1 MRNHENQRTKAQ
13 MFETTD
19 SVTETYSATQASA
32 IAGEFRAAR
41 MSRTALTDFPGPLP
55 RILDESY
62 AIQDAA
68 IAHWPDELV
77 GWKVGRI
84 LGDLVGVHG
93 TDRLIG
99 PIFAASLHNADGE
112 AEQDFVAIAGG
123 FCAVE
128 GEYVFELATDAEPNK
143 TDYDASSALALVG
156 QLWTGIEVAGS
167 PLATINDLGPTVV
180 VSDFGNNWGLILG
193 KPVQNWQARLEELTC
208 CVTINGDVVGTG
220 IVTAF
225 PGGITQSLVF
235 ALNCAASRGLP
246 LKRGMLISTGAVSG
260 VHDAKAG
267 DHAIADFGPDGRIA
281 CHRLAVTAG
290 SGLGL

>member
-1 MRNHENQRTKAQ
+1 
-13 MFETTD
+13 MFETND

-62 AIQDAA
+62 AIQDVA

-84 LGDLVGVHG
+84 LGDLVAVHG

-99 PIFAASLHNADGE
+99 PIFAASLRTADGE
-112 AEQDFVAIAGG
+112 GEQDFVAIADG

-128 GEYVFELATDAEPNK
+128 GEYVFELANDAEPNK

-193 KPVQNWQARLEELTC
+193 KPVQNWQARLEDLTC
-208 CVTINGDVVGTG
+208 SVTVNGDLVGTG
-220 IVTAF
+220 LVTAF

-246 LKRGMLISTGAVSG
+246 MKRGMLISTGAVSG
-260 VHDAKAG
+260 VHDAKPG
-267 DHAIADFGPDGRIA
+267 DHAIADFGPDGKIA

>member
-13 MFETTD
+13 MFETSD
-19 SVTETYSATQASA
+19 SVKKTYSATQAST
-32 IAGEFRAAR
+32 IAGQFRAAR
-41 MSRTALTDFPGPLP
+41 LSRTALKDFPGPLP
-55 RILDESY
+55 RALDESY

-68 IAHWPDELV
+68 IAHWPDQV
-77 GWKVGRI
+77 IGWKVGRI
-84 LGDLVGVHG
+84 LGDMVAVHG

-99 PIFAASLHNADGE
+99 PIFAASLQRADNE
-112 AEQDFVAIAGG
+112 AELDFAAIADG

-128 GEYVFELATDAEPNK
+128 GEYVFELATDAEPGK

-156 QLWTGIEVAGS
+156 ELWTGIEVAGS

-193 KPVQNWQARLEELTC
+193 KPLQNWQARLEELIC
-208 CVTINGDVVGTG
+208 SVTINGDVVGTG

-260 VHDAKAG
+260 VHDAKPG
-267 DHAIADFGPDGRIA
+267 DHAIADFGPDGKIA
-281 CHRLAVTAG
+281 CHRLMVASG
-290 SGLGL
+290 SGQG

>member
-1 MRNHENQRTKAQ
+1 
-13 MFETTD
+13 MFETND

-55 RILDESY
+55 RLLDESY
-62 AIQDAA
+62 AIQDVA

-84 LGDLVGVHG
+84 LGDLVAVHG

-99 PIFAASLHNADGE
+99 PIFAASLQNADGE
-112 AEQDFVAIAGG
+112 AEQDFAAIAGG

-128 GEYVFELATDAEPNK
+128 GEYVFELAIDAEPNK

-156 QLWTGIEVAGS
+156 RLWTGIEVAGS

-193 KPVQNWQARLEELTC
+193 KPVQNWQARLENLTC
-208 CVTINGDVVGTG
+208 SVTINGDVVGTG

>member
-1 MRNHENQRTKAQ
+1 
-13 MFETTD
+13 MFETNH

-55 RILDESY
+55 RLLDESY
-62 AIQDAA
+62 AIQDVA

-84 LGDLVGVHG
+84 LGDLVAVHG

-99 PIFAASLHNADGE
+99 PIFAASLQNADGE
-112 AEQDFVAIAGG
+112 GEQDFAAIADG

-128 GEYVFELATDAEPNK
+128 GEYVFELATDAVPNK

-193 KPVQNWQARLEELTC
+193 KPVQNWQARLEDLTC
-208 CVTINGDVVGTG
+208 SVTVNGDVVGTG

>member
-1 MRNHENQRTKAQ
+1 
-13 MFETTD
+13 MFETND
-19 SVTETYSATQASA
+19 SVKETYSATQAST

-41 MSRTALTDFPGPLP
+41 LSRTALTDFPGPLP
-55 RILDESY
+55 RVLDESY

-68 IAHWPDELV
+68 IAHWPDEIV

-84 LGDLVGVHG
+84 LGDLVDVHG

-99 PIFAASLHNADGE
+99 PIFAASLQRAAGE
-112 AEQDFVAIAGG
+112 TEQDFAAIAGG

-128 GEYVFELATDAEPNK
+128 GEYVFELAADAEPGK
-143 TDYDASSALALVG
+143 TDYDASSALALVNE
-156 QLWTGIEVAGS
+156 LWTGIEVAGS

-180 VSDFGNNWGLILG
+180 VADFGNNWGLILG
-193 KPVQNWQARLEELTC
+193 KPLQNWQARLEELIC
-208 CVTINGDVVGTG
+208 SVTINGDLVGTG

-225 PGGITQSLVF
+225 PGGITESLVF
-235 ALNCAASRGLP
+235 ALNCAASRGQP

-281 CHRLAVTAG
+281 CHRLAGTAG
-290 SGLGL
+290 SGQA